1 MKKKVLVVLL
11 NLSLLLTGCGNTDL
25 LSESKNSEDG
35 SSTSA
40 ESSLS
45 ADDMFT
51 ERDMETNYDESTSAS
66 ITLSG
71 NTAQSDS
78 DAVEI
83 SGSTVTI
90 TDEGTYILSG
100 TLDDGMIVVAAEKTD
115 KVQLVL
121 DNVQIQCS
129 TSAALY
135 VQQADKVFV
144 TLGADSTNTLT
155 NGGEYVAVDDNNI
168 DSVIFSKDDLTL
180 NGTGSLAVEAG
191 AGHGIVS
198 KDDLVITGGTY
209 QITSASHGISAQD
222 SIRIADGNFTI
233 SSGKD
238 GIHSENTEDTD
249 LGYLYIAKGTF
260 EITSETDSLSAGSI
274 LQIEDGNYTLTAG
287 GGSENAEA
295 HQEDGGFA
303 PGNRGKMPE
312 GGPDMAG
319 GNQEMPE
326 MPDGSQEMPEMPE
339 MADGNQEMPEMPGD
353 SEGFPKGN
361 DDDSESTEIADA
373 DKANTEA
380 NTEENTSS
388 AGDSETTSS
397 EEATA
402 STKGIKA
409 DGNIILHAGTF
420 QIDSADDAVHSN
432 ANITVDGGSYQITTG
447 DDGFHADSQVSITDG
462 DLNITK
468 SYEGIEG
475 QNIKISGVNIQVVA
489 SDDGLNAAGGN
500 DESGIAGNKG
510 MDNFSGDSDCYIQI
524 SGGVMYINAS
534 GDGIDSNGNLTVSG
548 GETYVSGSE
557 NGGNAALDYGG
568 EASISGGIFVATGA
582 SQMAQN
588 FGEDSE
594 QGVMLVTVDSQESNS
609 TLQLKDSS
617 GNVLVEYTPTKAYD
631 SAVVSAPEL
640 IKGESY
646 TLVTGTAETSVTMDS
661 LVYGESSM
669 GMGGAPGGK
678 QMDGERRTP
687 KEMPQEA
694 PQETQ

>member
-45 ADDMFT
+45 VDDMFT

-90 TDEGTYILSG
+90 TDEGTYIISG
-100 TLDDGMIVVAAEKTD
+100 ALDDGMIVVAAEKTD

-144 TLGADSTNTLT
+144 TLAADSTNTLT

-238 GIHSENTEDTD
+238 GIHAENTEDTD

-274 LQIEDGNYTLTAG
+274 LQIEDGSFTLNAG
-287 GGSENAEA
+287 GGNENAEA

-312 GGPDMAG
+312 GGPNMAD

-339 MADGNQEMPEMPGD
+339 MADGNQEMPEMPDD

-361 DDDSESTEIADA
+361 DDDSEGTETAGA

-380 NTEENTSS
+380 NTSS

-397 EEATA
+397 EEETT

-432 ANITVDGGSYQITTG
+432 ANITIDGGSYQITTG

-462 DLNITK
+462 DLNISK

-475 QNIKISGVNIQVVA
+475 QTINISGGNIQVVA

-524 SGGVMYINAS
+524 SGGVMYIDAS

-588 FGEDSE
+588 FGDDSE

-661 LVYGESSM
+661 LVYGESSI
-669 GMGGAPGGK
+669 GMGGVPGGK
-678 QMDGERRTP
+678 QMDGERKMP
-687 KEMPQEA
+687 KEMPQETS
-694 PQETQ
+694 QETQQN